1 MKKLAFAAALA
12 GLGLCTP
19 AFADD
24 WKCDEANLNDMR
36 AAVGQLDGS
45 SKDEGGREVDAAM
58 EAMKANNMEECT
70 LRMTNANKL
79 LGGTN
84 LERRLETAKDK
95 SNNNTD
101 GNNNNNNN
109 NNSNP

>member
-36 AAVGQLDGS
+36 TAVGQLDGS
-45 SKDEGGREVDAAM
+45 SKTDGGREVDAAM
-58 EAMKANNMEECT
+58 EALKANNMEECT

-95 SNNNTD
+95 NSTD
-101 GNNNNNNN
+101 GNNNTNQ
-109 NNSNP
+109 